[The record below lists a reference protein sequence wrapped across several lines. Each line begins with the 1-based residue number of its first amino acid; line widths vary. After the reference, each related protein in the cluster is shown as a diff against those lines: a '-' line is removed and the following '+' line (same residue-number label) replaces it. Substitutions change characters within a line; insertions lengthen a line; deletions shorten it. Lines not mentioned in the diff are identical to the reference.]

1 MKIKQYCLYKYEE
14 ANLWLTRHLFLV
26 QYAEFLEKEKHD
38 VVTADSL
45 YSKVLKRDPTNAAA
59 LLRHQINLPQV
70 KAIDMKHYKA
80 IEAKKYALSLIA
92 PSNLAFRRAKREFYF
107 KLIYHNNAIEGM
119 IDYVT

>member
-1 MKIKQYCLYKYEE
+1 M
-14 ANLWLTRHLFLV
+14 
-26 QYAEFLEKEKHD
+26 QYAEFLEKEKND

-45 YSKVLKRDPTNAAA
+45 YSKVLKRDPTNTAA

-70 KAIDMKHYKA
+70 KAIDMKHYRA

-119 IDYVT
+119 RIHCGLSMYCFSFLEHFIGFNCS